1 MSHLAPDAGSR
12 FGWEGMKDVPPFVE
26 HDPSTARWQRKRDD
40 PNVMSRM
47 AHLQANAGI
56 KGLEVCEPHELERIV
71 KIFLRD
77 GFCAVKDVIDEER
90 LPKIQA
96 ACTALIA
103 ERVAETPDGVTRGVH
118 PETGKEFTVRQP
130 GRYSFGSHGNLHRRE
145 WCMLADLPRLH
156 PILEA
161 IFQSPDYMCWGAGGD
176 FCLPGTIEYQHLHRD
191 CGEDMFHDPS
201 GRIRLWDLPPPMVTC
216 NFPMVDFTALNGER
230 TARMPLSI
238 YLSGSLSGFRGLVK
252 NALSHFAVLRS
263 DSADPW
269 HPKHV

>member
-12 FGWEGMKDVPPFVE
+12 FGWEGMKDVPPFVD
-26 HDPSTARWQRKRDD
+26 HDPTSKGFERRRDD
-40 PNVMSRM
+40 PNVLARM
-47 AHLQANAGI
+47 EHLKANAGI
-56 KGLEVCEPHELERIV
+56 RGLEVCEPHELERIV

-96 ACTALIA
+96 ACTGLIA

-118 PETGKEFTVRQP
+118 PATKKEFVIRQP

-161 IFQSPDYMCWGAGGD
+161 IFQSKDYMCWGAGGD

-191 CGEDMFHDPS
+191 CGEGMFHDPS
-201 GRIRLWDLPPPMVTC
+201 GRVRLWDLPPPLVTC
-216 NFPMVDFTALNGER
+216 NFPMVDFNALNGER
-230 TARMPLSI
+230 SACPSNATQQQADVWL
-238 YLSGSLSGFRGLVK
+238 GSCDATFLG
-252 NALSHFAVLRS
+252 
-263 DSADPW
+263 
-269 HPKHV
+269 